1 MLPPAML
8 TSKLWLQEGMTPLHH
23 LVQHGQGTP
32 VEVAEVLVE
41 AHPGALAQASKVG
54 SMAVTT
60 LDGLQC
66 APD

>member
-1 MLPPAML
+1 ML

-54 SMAVTT
+54 VNGSDHPGWLAV
-60 LDGLQC
+60 C
-66 APD
+66 A